1 MKNLADEA
9 IIFDNCD
16 DAIIGEDNRGY
27 LVYSYAKLIKVF
39 MSQGMTDE
47 EAEEWIDYNVAG
59 VMPQH
64 YTINYENTYQTH
76 E

>member
-1 MKNLADEA
+1 
-9 IIFDNCD
+9 
-16 DAIIGEDNRGY
+16 
-27 LVYSYAKLIKVF
+27 